1 MAIAEATI
9 KNVRFPPELL
19 PDSWYGNVPLT
30 AEFAPPVL
38 DLKRLKPYVAE
49 LANIQVTANALV
61 ELRARYDDLR
71 VQENTAAMISAL
83 VGAWRFIARDI
94 LYLNFFG
101 VGAVANYTTHYG
113 VWAYKPTVAHKI
125 LFYGQWRNGKL
136 FVPAGVLSDEE
147 KALAEKHNI
156 FDSVEKGVL
165 PLPISQQ
172 IEREYKVLAEETHSR
187 SINIAAA
194 NTVYTIES
202 LYPRADELIVLT
214 RMAANP
220 GGAAN
225 VIRFIVDRDD
235 DASYRDIP
243 TFPMSLVAGGEVAC
257 FIPAIREIRLTTQA
271 AVFPGPHLFRYTYQ
285 RIKLTNTLRAR
296 FGLASKDELP
306 GDSWEK
312 VMAGV
317 L

>member
-49 LANIQVTANALV
+49 LADIQVTANALV